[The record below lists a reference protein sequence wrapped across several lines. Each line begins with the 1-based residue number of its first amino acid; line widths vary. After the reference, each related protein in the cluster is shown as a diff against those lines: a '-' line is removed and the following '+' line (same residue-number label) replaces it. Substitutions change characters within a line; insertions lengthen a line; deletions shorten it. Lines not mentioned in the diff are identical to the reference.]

1 MKEIFEKIIKENLWS
16 RGRTESPCGPGSS
29 IKYTENLRLHFPLLV
44 EKFNIKSILDAP
56 CGDFNWMKLV
66 VPTLDVDYTGADIVP
81 VLVENNI
88 NLYKTDK
95 IKFEVI
101 DITRDKL
108 PDADLMVC
116 RDCLFHLSND
126 SIKLFFDNFLN
137 SNIKYLLTTTHY
149 NNADFKNTDIKDGNF
164 RLLDLFSAPFEFD
177 KDVLYQI
184 DDWIDG
190 YNPRGMILLSREQIE
205 RRHSLNSL

>member
-1 MKEIFEKIIKENLWS
+1 MKEIFEKIIKENSWS
-16 RGRTESPCGPGSS
+16 RGRHESPCGPGSS
-29 IKYTENLRLHFPLLV
+29 VKYTENLRLHLPLLV

-66 VPTLDVDYTGADIVP
+66 VPALDVDYIGADIVS
-81 VLVENNI
+81 VLIENNV

-95 IKFEVI
+95 IKFEVL

-108 PDADLMVC
+108 PNADLMVC

-126 SIKLFFDNFLN
+126 SIKLFLDNFLN

-164 RLLDLFSAPFEFD
+164 RLLDLFSAPFNFN

-190 YNPRGMILLSREQIE
+190 YNPRGMILLSREQIK
-205 RRHSLNSL
+205 RRHSLN

>member
-1 MKEIFEKIIKENLWS
+1 MKEIFEKIIKENAWS

-66 VPTLDVDYTGADIVP
+66 VPTLDVDYTGADIVSA
-81 VLVENNI
+81 LIENNI
-88 NLYKTDK
+88 DLYKTDK
-95 IKFEVI
+95 IKFEVL
-101 DITRDKL
+101 DITKDKL
-108 PDADLMVC
+108 PNADLMVC

-126 SIKLFFDNFLN
+126 SIKLFLDNFLT
-137 SNIKYLLTTTHY
+137 SDIKYLLTTTHY

-164 RLLDLFSAPFEFD
+164 RLLDLFSAPFDFD

-184 DDWIDG
+184 DDWIAG
-190 YNPRGMILLSREQIE
+190 YKPRGMILLSREQIK
-205 RRHSLNSL
+205 RRQSLNTG

>member
-1 MKEIFEKIIKENLWS
+1 MKEIFEKIIKENSWS
-16 RGRTESPCGPGSS
+16 RGRHESPCGPGSS
-29 IKYTENLRLHFPLLV
+29 VKYTKNLRLHLPLLV

-66 VPTLDVDYTGADIVP
+66 VPALDVDYTGADIVS
-81 VLVENNI
+81 VLIENNN

-95 IKFEVI
+95 IKFEVL
-101 DITRDKL
+101 DITRNKL
-108 PDADLMVC
+108 PNADLMVC

-126 SIKLFFDNFLN
+126 SIKLFFNNFLN

-149 NNADFKNTDIKDGNF
+149 NNNNFKNTDIKDGDF
-164 RLLDLFSAPFEFD
+164 RSIDLFSTPFNFD

-190 YNPRGMILLSREQIE
+190 HPPRGMILLTYDQIKKVYDI
-205 RRHSLNSL
+205 

>member
-66 VPTLDVDYTGADIVP
+66 VPTLDVDYTGADIVS
-81 VLVENNI
+81 VLIENNI

-95 IKFEVI
+95 IKFEVL
-101 DITRDKL
+101 DITRDKF
-108 PDADLMVC
+108 PNVDLMVC

-126 SIKLFFDNFLN
+126 SIKLFLDNFLN

-164 RLLDLFSAPFEFD
+164 RLLDLFSAPFNFD

-190 YNPRGMILLSREQIE
+190 YNPRGMILLSREQIK
-205 RRHSLNSL
+205 RRHSLN

>member
-1 MKEIFEKIIKENLWS
+1 MKEIFEKIIKENSWS

-29 IKYTENLRLHFPLLV
+29 IKYTENLRLHFPSLV

-66 VPTLDVDYTGADIVP
+66 VPTLDIDYTGADIVS
-81 VLVENNI
+81 VLIENNT

-95 IKFEVI
+95 IKFEVL
-101 DITRDKL
+101 DITTDKL
-108 PDADLMVC
+108 PNADLMMC

-164 RLLDLFSAPFEFD
+164 RLLDLFSAPFNFD
-177 KDVLYQI
+177 KDVLHQI

-190 YNPRGMILLSREQIE
+190 YPPRGMILLSREQIKDAT
-205 RRHSLNSL
+205 L